1 MIPLPP
7 AFLDRPIA
15 HRGLHDAAA
24 GRPENG
30 LAAIRAAIAGGYG
43 IEIDIQSSSDGVP
56 MVFHDETLDRM
67 TRQTGPVAART
78 AAELATIP
86 LHGAQE
92 TIPSLAQVL
101 EEVAGRAPL
110 LIEVKDQDGA
120 LGPSVGALEQAT
132 AAVLAG
138 YDGPVAL
145 MSFNPESVAA
155 LAVAA
160 PAIPRGLTTCAFD
173 PDDWPGV
180 PPGRLAILRDMT
192 DTLRTGAS
200 FISHD
205 HRDLSRA
212 RVTDLRGNGL
222 GILCW
227 TIRTPAEEA
236 AARRHAHN
244 VTFEGY
250 LPSGEVARQGA
261 RAALDRPLPRATS

>member
-7 AFLDRPIA
+7 AFLARPIA
-15 HRGLHDAAA
+15 HRALHDRDA

-30 LAAIRAAIAGGYG
+30 LSAIRAAIAGGYG
-43 IEIDIQSSSDGVP
+43 IEIDLQPSSDGVP
-56 MVFHDETLDRM
+56 MVFHDETLERLTDE
-67 TRQTGPVAART
+67 TGPVAARS
-78 AAELATIP
+78 AAALAAIPLRNSDDTIP
-86 LHGAQE
+86 
-92 TIPSLAQVL
+92 TLAQVL
-101 EEVAGRAPL
+101 EEVAGRVPL

-138 YDGPVAL
+138 YAGPVAL

-160 PAIPRGLTTCAFD
+160 PRIPRGLTTCAFD
-173 PDDWPGV
+173 PADWPGV
-180 PPGRLAILRDMT
+180 PEGRLDLLRDIT

-205 HRDLSRA
+205 HRDLARA
-212 RVTDLRGNGL
+212 RVSDLRGNGL

-227 TIRTPAEEA
+227 TVRSTEEET
-236 AARRHAHN
+236 AARRHAHT

-250 LPSGEVARQGA
+250 LPRGQVARQGG
-261 RAALDRPLPRATS
+261 RAALDPPPPRATS